1 MTRQINKLS
10 NLNVSATVTHTSNET
25 ILLMRHLRLCSVKN
39 WSQFGLYQQWQGA
52 LWINLSI
59 WNAMRSWQA
68 NETLLYV
75 HALLYSASLPK
86 RKTNLIDVFVKRIVF
101 FFKCY
106 YCLFHRK
113 YWLIPLQVNILIF
126 ILITVLYVCI
136 KFSFI
141 FFYQLFYIWV
151 QLLLER
157 MRKLRNEPTMV

>member
-1 MTRQINKLS
+1 MQQS
-10 NLNVSATVTHTSNET
+10 HV
-25 ILLMRHLRLCSVKN
+25 LLMRHFRLCSVKN
-39 WSQFGLYQQWQGA
+39 WNQFGLYQQWQEA

-59 WNAMRSWQA
+59 WNTMRSWQA

-75 HALLYSASLPK
+75 YALLCTPFYFILHLCPK
-86 RKTNLIDVFVKRIVF
+86 KTNMIDVFVKRIVF

-106 YCLFHRK
+106 HCLFQRK

-141 FFYQLFYIWV
+141 FFYQLFYI
-151 QLLLER
+151 
-157 MRKLRNEPTMV
+157 